1 MKVLIQLVVTAIFVI
16 TLATVLPGVN
26 VDGFMTSLVVAAL
39 LALLNIFVKPILV
52 VFTLPVTVLTFGLF
66 LLVINAAIILMCD
79 ALVDGF
85 SVNGFWWALLF
96 SVLLSFIQ
104 SVVRSG
110 ANKMDHPS
118 KH

>member
-1 MKVLIQLVVTAIFVI
+1 MNVLIQLVVTAIFVI

-52 VFTLPVTVLTFGLF
+52 VFTLPVTVVTFGLF